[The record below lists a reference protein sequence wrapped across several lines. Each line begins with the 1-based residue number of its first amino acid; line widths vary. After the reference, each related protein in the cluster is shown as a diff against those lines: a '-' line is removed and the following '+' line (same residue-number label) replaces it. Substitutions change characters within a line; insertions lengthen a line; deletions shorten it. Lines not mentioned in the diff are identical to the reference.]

1 MFPLSKKPRKDLD
14 RRSKRQ
20 LARNT
25 KCHIL
30 NSAPAVSSFS
40 GENGLAKILGQFCRS
55 PYYSV
60 QGRDSLVVEV
70 SRENASL
77 RGSEI
82 SFTLLKGFF
91 NLTG

>member
-25 KCHIL
+25 KCQCHIL

-40 GENGLAKILGQFCRS
+40 GENGLAKILGQFLPVAILFSSGKRQSGGRS
-55 PYYSV
+55 
-60 QGRDSLVVEV
+60 
-70 SRENASL
+70 
-77 RGSEI
+77 
-82 SFTLLKGFF
+82 FK
-91 NLTG
+91 

>member
-40 GENGLAKILGQFCRS
+40 GENGLAKILGQFLPVAILFSSGKRQSC
-55 PYYSV
+55 
-60 QGRDSLVVEV
+60 G
-70 SRENASL
+70 
-77 RGSEI
+77 GS
-82 SFTLLKGFF
+82 FK
-91 NLTG
+91 

>member
-40 GENGLAKILGQFCRS
+40 GENGLAKILGQF
-55 PYYSV
+55 
-60 QGRDSLVVEV
+60 
-70 SRENASL
+70 
-77 RGSEI
+77 
-82 SFTLLKGFF
+82 
-91 NLTG
+91 

>member
-40 GENGLAKILGQFCRS
+40 GENGLAKILGRAIFAGRHIIQF
-55 PYYSV
+55 
-60 QGRDSLVVEV
+60 
-70 SRENASL
+70 REETVL
-77 RGSEI
+77 W
-82 SFTLLKGFF
+82 
-91 NLTG
+91 

>member
-14 RRSKRQ
+14 RLSKRQ

-40 GENGLAKILGQFCRS
+40 GENGLAKILGQFLPVAILFSSGKRQSCGRS
-55 PYYSV
+55 
-60 QGRDSLVVEV
+60 
-70 SRENASL
+70 
-77 RGSEI
+77 
-82 SFTLLKGFF
+82 FK
-91 NLTG
+91 

>member
-30 NSAPAVSSFS
+30 NSAPAV
-40 GENGLAKILGQFCRS
+40 LAVKMDSQRFLGNFCRS

-70 SRENASL
+70 SSENASL